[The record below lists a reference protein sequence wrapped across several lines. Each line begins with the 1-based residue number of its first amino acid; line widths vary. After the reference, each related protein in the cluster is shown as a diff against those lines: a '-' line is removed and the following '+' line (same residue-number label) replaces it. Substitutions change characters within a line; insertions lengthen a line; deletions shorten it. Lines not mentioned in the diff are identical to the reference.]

1 MFEVKTIDQ
10 VFQII
15 EEKFFEVRLGVEQV
29 PLCDALGRITASA
42 VTALEDLP
50 GFNRSAVDGYAVI
63 AEDTFGCS
71 ESLPAQLRL
80 VGEVKMGEKPGFAI
94 HPGQAAYIPTGG
106 ELPENADAV
115 VMIEY
120 AEDLQD
126 GFIYLSKPAAP
137 GNHVVFKGDDLKAGA
152 PVIQAN
158 QRLRPQDI
166 GVLAALG
173 IERAPVKKRIR
184 VGIIATGDE
193 VIDIRQTPVGAQVRD
208 VNSFSLYA
216 GLLEYGA
223 APVLYGIIDDRC
235 QKIKEAV
242 AGALSEC
249 DAVLISG
256 GSSVGT
262 KDETYQVIA
271 SLAQSEVLV
280 HGIAIKPGKPT
291 IIGKVADKAVIGLPG
306 HPASAFFIFK
316 LVGARLLDRMNGI
329 GWKPVASVRAKLA
342 VNYPSNH
349 GREEYAPV
357 ILREING
364 VIEAHPVF
372 GKSGLIKLLASADGY
387 IRIERGSEGIP
398 KGQEVEVI
406 LF

>member
-1 MFEVKTIDQ
+1 MFEVKTIFE

-15 EEKFFEVRLGVEQV
+15 EEKFSEFRLEDEQV
-29 PLCDALGRITASA
+29 TLQDALGRITASA
-42 VTALEDLP
+42 ITATEDLP

-63 AEDTFGCS
+63 AANTFGCS
-71 ESLPAQLRL
+71 DSLPAQLTL
-80 VGEVKMGEKPGFAI
+80 AGEVKMGEKPCFSI

-120 AEDLQD
+120 AEDFND
-126 GFIYLSKPAAP
+126 DYIYLSKPAAP
-137 GNHVVFKGDDLKAGA
+137 GNNVVFKSDDLKIGD

-173 IERAPVKKRIR
+173 IETALVKKRIR

-193 VIDIRQTPVGAQVRD
+193 VVDIRQKPVGAQVRD
-208 VNSFSLYA
+208 VNSYTLYA

-223 APVLYGIIDDRC
+223 TPLFYGIIHDRR
-235 QKIKEAV
+235 QKIEEAV

-249 DAVLISG
+249 DVVLISG
-256 GSSVGT
+256 GSSVGV

-271 SLAQSEVLV
+271 SLEKSEVLV

-291 IIGKVADKAVIGLPG
+291 IIGKVAEKAVIGLPG

-316 LVGARLLDRMNGI
+316 LVVTRLLDRMNGI
-329 GWKPVASVRAKLA
+329 ERKPAGTIRAKLA

-357 ILREING
+357 MLQEVNG
-364 VIEAHPVF
+364 EIEAQPIF

-387 IRIERGSEGIP
+387 VKIERGSEGIS

>member
-1 MFEVKTIDQ
+1 MLEVKTIDQ

-15 EEKFFEVRLGVEQV
+15 ADKFSGFQLEAEPA
-29 PLCDALGRITASA
+29 PLREALGRITAQD

-50 GFNRSAVDGYAVI
+50 GFNRSAVDGYAVV
-63 AEDTFGCS
+63 AADTFGCS
-71 ESLPAQLRL
+71 DSLPAQLML
-80 VGEVKMGEKPGFAI
+80 AGEVKMGEKPDFTI
-94 HPGQAAYIPTGG
+94 HSGQAAYIPTGA

-126 GFIYLSKPAAP
+126 GFIYLNKPAAP
-137 GNHVVFKGDDLKAGA
+137 GNHVVFKGDDLKVGA

-173 IERAPVKKRIR
+173 IETVMVKKRIR

-193 VIDIRQTPVGAQVRD
+193 VVDIRQTPVGAQVRD
-208 VNSFSLYA
+208 VNSPTLYA

-223 APVLYGIIDDRC
+223 APVFYGIIHDRR

-242 AGALSEC
+242 TGALSEC
-249 DAVLISG
+249 DLVLISG

-262 KDETYQVIA
+262 KDETYQVIN
-271 SLAQSEVLV
+271 SLEQSEVLV

-291 IIGKVADKAVIGLPG
+291 IIGKVAQKAVIGLPG

-316 LVGARLLDRMNGI
+316 QVVTQLLDRMNGMMR
-329 GWKPVASVRAKLA
+329 KPTATARAKLA

-357 ILREING
+357 MLREMNG
-364 VIEAHPVF
+364 ALEAYPVF
-372 GKSGLIKLLASADGY
+372 GKSGLIRLLASADGY
-387 IRIERGSEGIP
+387 IKIERGSEGIP

>member
-1 MFEVKTIDQ
+1 MLEVKTILE

-15 EEKFFEVRLGVEQV
+15 EEQFSKFRPEAEQV
-29 PLCDALGRITASA
+29 SLQNALGRITVSA
-42 VTALEDLP
+42 ITATEDLP

-63 AEDTFGCS
+63 AADTFGCS
-71 ESLPAQLRL
+71 DSLPAQLAL
-80 VGEVKMGEKPGFAI
+80 AGEVKMGEKPDFEI
-94 HPGQAAYIPTGG
+94 HSGQAAYIPTGG

-120 AEDLQD
+120 AEDFDD
-126 GFIYLSKPAAP
+126 GFIYLHKPAAP
-137 GNHVVFKGDDLKAGA
+137 GNNVVFKGDDLKTGA
-152 PVIQAN
+152 PVIGAN

-173 IERAPVKKRIR
+173 IETAPVKKRIR

-193 VIDIRQTPVGAQVRD
+193 VIDIRQKPVGAQVRD
-208 VNSFSLYA
+208 VNSHTLYA

-223 APVLYGIIDDRC
+223 APLLYGIIHDRR

-249 DAVLISG
+249 DVVLISG
-256 GSSVGT
+256 GSSVGV

-271 SLAQSEVLV
+271 SLEQSEVLV

-291 IIGKVADKAVIGLPG
+291 IIGKVAEKAVIGLPG

-316 LVGARLLDRMNGI
+316 LVVTRLLDRMNGMER
-329 GWKPVASVRAKLA
+329 KPTGTVRAKMA

-357 ILREING
+357 TVREMNG
-364 VIEAHPVF
+364 EIEAQPVF
-372 GKSGLIKLLASADGY
+372 GKSGLIKLLSSADGY
-387 IRIERGSEGIP
+387 VKIERGSEGIP